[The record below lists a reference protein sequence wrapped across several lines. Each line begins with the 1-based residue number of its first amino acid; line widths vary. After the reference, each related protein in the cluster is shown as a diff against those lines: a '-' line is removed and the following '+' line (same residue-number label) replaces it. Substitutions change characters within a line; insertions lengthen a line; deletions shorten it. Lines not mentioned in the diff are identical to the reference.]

1 MGVGPAA
8 EILAGG
14 QLCEGTM
21 YYLFLKPEFTSQYP
35 LPAKKGSKEPAAKAT
50 APKQQGLKPTAGAN
64 DANK

>member
-1 MGVGPAA
+1 
-8 EILAGG
+8 
-14 QLCEGTM
+14 M